1 MEDPIGADYE
11 HKGLKLMDGKEREE
25 LLNNLEFSS
34 IWECCGHEVFDKQ
47 TVKIVHSNLPF
58 FSQIPKS
65 SVFKK
70 NFNRSVCHNYK
81 KNQYFLTIN
90 TFRNKKLL
98 MHLIT
103 NTKIP

>member
-47 TVKIVHSNLPF
+47 TVKIVQSNLPF

-70 NFNRSVCHNYK
+70 NFNKSLSCYSEITFLSQLQEESIFSY
-81 KNQYFLTIN
+81 NQYIS
-90 TFRNKKLL
+90 K
-98 MHLIT
+98 
-103 NTKIP
+103 